1 MTKLFQIADLHFGT
15 EDRHLVD
22 AFVDLCNA
30 SRPDAVIAA
39 GDFTQSGR
47 KSEFDAAAR
56 FLGRLDP
63 PVVGIPGNH
72 DVPSRALHRRFTTP
86 WRRYERSVGR
96 HMASSLEDGALHI
109 EGLRTA
115 RRAQWQPD
123 WSLGRIGRPSLGR
136 ALDLLAERDADLR
149 VLTCHHPILAPGG
162 NRGRTRTARAGTSVT
177 TIAEHC
183 DLVLTG
189 HLHETFALPAE
200 GPSHTCWFVGAGTT
214 FSRRTRGEPAGFNVL
229 DISADTIRVT
239 HHVADED
246 RPAFIVRDSRVLPRR
261 EGQY

>member
-1 MTKLFQIADLHFGT
+1 MRDVRDDGRIEDLLGVVIGVGGAGSNAVNNMIVHGLEGVEFVVCNT
-15 EDRHLVD
+15 D
-22 AFVDLCNA
+22 AQALEQSLAKTRVQLGPQVT
-30 SRPDAVIAA
+30 SGLGA
-39 GDFTQSGR
+39 GAKPGVGR
-47 KSEFDAAAR
+47 AAAI
-56 FLGRLDP
+56 DST
-63 PVVGIPGNH
+63 NK
-72 DVPSRALHRRFTTP
+72 
-86 WRRYERSVGR
+86 
-96 HMASSLEDGALHI
+96 M
-109 EGLRTA
+109 
-115 RRAQWQPD
+115 
-123 WSLGRIGRPSLGR
+123 
-136 ALDLLAERDADLR
+136 LDLLAERDADLR

-162 NRGRTRTARAGTSVT
+162 NRGRARTARAGTSVT

>member
-162 NRGRTRTARAGTSVT
+162 NRGRARTARAGTSVT

-200 GPSHTCWFVGAGTT
+200 GPSHTCWFVGAGTAL
-214 FSRRTRGEPAGFNVL
+214 SHRTRGEPPSFNLFDHTL
-229 DISADTIRVT
+229 DGLSLTVYA
-239 HHVADED
+239 AED
-246 RPAFIVRDSRVLPRR
+246 
-261 EGQY
+261 GQNRFTPMKTQALHR